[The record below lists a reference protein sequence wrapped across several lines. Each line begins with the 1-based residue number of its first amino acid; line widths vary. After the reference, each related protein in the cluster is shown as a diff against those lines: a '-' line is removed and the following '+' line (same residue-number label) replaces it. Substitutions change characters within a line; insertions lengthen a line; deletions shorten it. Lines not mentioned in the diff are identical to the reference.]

1 MSYAEVKALATG
13 NPDIKE
19 KMDLDI
25 QVARLKVLR
34 ANHTSQIYSLEDD
47 INKHYPEKIQ
57 KVKEKIEG
65 LEKDIEVYQSNKIRD
80 TEDFRMKIN
89 RQLISDKKLA
99 GCLLLEM
106 KSNLSETQDKC
117 IVGDYK
123 GFELT
128 MAWDSF
134 YRKYSLLVKKNMTY
148 QLELGSDEIGNIT
161 RLNNLLDGLEDK
173 LAGCKEQLEQYE
185 KQLEYAKL
193 EVVKS
198 FEKEDEYQEKVKRLK
213 EVDKLVEMGEERGK
227 RHII

>member
-106 KSNLSETQDKC
+106 KSNLSKT
-117 IVGDYK
+117 
-123 GFELT
+123 
-128 MAWDSF
+128 
-134 YRKYSLLVKKNMTY
+134 
-148 QLELGSDEIGNIT
+148 
-161 RLNNLLDGLEDK
+161 
-173 LAGCKEQLEQYE
+173 
-185 KQLEYAKL
+185 
-193 EVVKS
+193 
-198 FEKEDEYQEKVKRLK
+198 
-213 EVDKLVEMGEERGK
+213 
-227 RHII
+227 